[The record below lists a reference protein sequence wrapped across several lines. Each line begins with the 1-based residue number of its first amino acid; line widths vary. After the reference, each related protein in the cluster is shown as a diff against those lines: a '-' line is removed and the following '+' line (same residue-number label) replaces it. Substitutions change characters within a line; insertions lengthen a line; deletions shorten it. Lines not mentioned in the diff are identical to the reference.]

1 MSILTRL
8 QKFNII
14 ALSVVLVVVLSGM
27 IFAAL
32 ETYRSWQFD
41 DQRTVGNFRF
51 RNEPSA
57 MGERIVADDHIVM
70 LLADGS
76 PHAEFHTDVR
86 LVDGRNGSAV
96 RLSDDPHQPIYG
108 GTVVG
113 QPKRSN
119 TSSGYGY
126 VALAKTGAEGDK
138 PQFDL
143 TFVRFS
149 DMKVF
154 KLASKIRTFD
164 VAMELDGKSFSAIIE
179 GSDDKLRF
187 VIINSEFG
195 GIVKELDLDSTTAR
209 KPAAAADAAPKVKFR

>member
-32 ETYRSWQFD
+32 ETYRSWRFD
-41 DQRTVGNFRF
+41 DQRTVGNFR
-51 RNEPSA
+51 NEPSA
-57 MGERIVADDHIVM
+57 TGERIVADDHIVM
-70 LLADGS
+70 LLANGS
-76 PHAEFHTDVR
+76 PHAEFQTDVR
-86 LVDGRNGSAV
+86 LVDGRNGSAI
-96 RLSDDPHQPIYG
+96 RLSDDPNQPIYG
-108 GTVVG
+108 GTIVG

-195 GIVKELDLDSTTAR
+195 RIVKELDLDSTTAR
-209 KPAAAADAAPKVKFR
+209 QPAAASDAASKAKFR